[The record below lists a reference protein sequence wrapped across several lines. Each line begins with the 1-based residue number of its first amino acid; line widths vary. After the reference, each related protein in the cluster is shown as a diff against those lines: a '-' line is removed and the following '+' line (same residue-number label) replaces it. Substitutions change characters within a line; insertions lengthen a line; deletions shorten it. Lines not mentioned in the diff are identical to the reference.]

1 MASWDDLYG
10 LIQKYI
16 KGNRAKNEGIV
27 KFLTRKQLGDH
38 PALGSRLT
46 NPLNRRD
53 LALTNLD
60 RETQY
65 FLFKTHEKDVLDA
78 ILKSLK
84 YVDEQG
90 ISIGEQQLKNLEY
103 NLGIVKMLRKYN
115 LKSEGLLRSQY
126 KLNPTEAFEI
136 GKKKS
141 QKLAMEDQGAVGI
154 LDDLET
160 SVNKLKQLADEM
172 KPENIAKKEAEEKA
186 IREAAFGRRYEG
198 RAYEDGSGNY
208 RGLGSFHLDK
218 LHDAGII
225 ELSEK
230 VLDGVKQ
237 GKHHWGNGIWE
248 GADPPRIWRY
258 HFGDEIFDK
267 FDEVLEPFG
276 GGDEFIGADA
286 MVNWIKKNKIK
297 PIKKKGPDEP
307 IDYLTE
313 GEMLQEIADRDE
325 AIKIYKSD
333 DNFYTKMDMSES
345 DRAENILNAITQS
358 NEDKI
363 KLVEALSR
371 NHPKAY
377 EKYQKNPK
385 SFSAAI
391 DEAQYK
397 VISEGDEGFEEISKK
412 LGITARPGDKVELES
427 NVIEGPW
434 KGSTKASKLDE
445 SKYATDKE
453 FEWDLRS
460 TMLNVVKN
468 DPDFNLEIIERL
480 QKEGDRIYSPY
491 GKGKLLSPDQ
501 RQKVL
506 KEIKEVMTDADYQ
519 QQWGIEPGTY
529 TDDMFK
535 IDIEE
540 VGKTS
545 KPVVKETVSETIDIS
560 TMTNDDLN
568 KLVDEIHMNEGKMAE
583 VDSTGGTKMGYEE
596 FKKLEARNEAI
607 KKALA
612 DAQKIYEDLG
622 DATGDF
628 KYDYQL
634 WLQAR
639 KKFFTV
645 SDHIAYIKTLEPV
658 EAMKEVNRVL
668 KGEGRYKGI
677 SKKDQDQIFTDTN
690 DWVNQRDPS
699 DRWDYKKNRPYR
711 DDPNFDPDDPDY
723 DPDDGLYAKG
733 GRVGFDSGGDPL
745 TRLKNQIVE
754 SMKPYAPGI
763 SEDRLWIIV
772 KDITLDMSP
781 EQAQESAIAN
791 FKKNFAKGGRVGFDS
806 GGWGKGG
813 SNIID
818 EDWDAGHD
826 DMEGILRLLKQD
838 QTAPQTIGSVGYQP
852 VAQLDTQGLL
862 DLINQK
868 HGAGSLMRGSD
879 IPQPPKSEEIEI
891 RELFNKW
898 NSMYNG

>member
-1 MASWDDLYG
+1 
-10 LIQKYI
+10 
-16 KGNRAKNEGIV
+16 
-27 KFLTRKQLGDH
+27 
-38 PALGSRLT
+38 
-46 NPLNRRD
+46 
-53 LALTNLD
+53 
-60 RETQY
+60 
-65 FLFKTHEKDVLDA
+65 
-78 ILKSLK
+78 
-84 YVDEQG
+84 
-90 ISIGEQQLKNLEY
+90 
-103 NLGIVKMLRKYN
+103 MLRKYN

-126 KLNPTEAFEI
+126 KLTPTEAFEI

-333 DNFYTKMDMSES
+333 DNFFTKMDMSES

-391 DEAQYK
+391 DEAQYR

-460 TMLNVVKN
+460 TMLNVVEN

-480 QKEGDRIYSPY
+480 KKEGDRIYSPY

-607 KKALA
+607 KK
-612 DAQKIYEDLG
+612 
-622 DATGDF
+622 
-628 KYDYQL
+628 
-634 WLQAR
+634 
-639 KKFFTV
+639 
-645 SDHIAYIKTLEPV
+645 H
-658 EAMKEVNRVL
+658 
-668 KGEGRYKGI
+668 
-677 SKKDQDQIFTDTN
+677 
-690 DWVNQRDPS
+690 
-699 DRWDYKKNRPYR
+699 
-711 DDPNFDPDDPDY
+711 
-723 DPDDGLYAKG
+723 
-733 GRVGFDSGGDPL
+733 
-745 TRLKNQIVE
+745 
-754 SMKPYAPGI
+754 
-763 SEDRLWIIV
+763 
-772 KDITLDMSP
+772 
-781 EQAQESAIAN
+781 
-791 FKKNFAKGGRVGFDS
+791 
-806 GGWGKGG
+806 
-813 SNIID
+813 
-818 EDWDAGHD
+818 
-826 DMEGILRLLKQD
+826 
-838 QTAPQTIGSVGYQP
+838 
-852 VAQLDTQGLL
+852 
-862 DLINQK
+862 
-868 HGAGSLMRGSD
+868 
-879 IPQPPKSEEIEI
+879 
-891 RELFNKW
+891 
-898 NSMYNG
+898 

>member
-84 YVDEQG
+84 YVDDQG

-115 LKSEGLLRSQY
+115 LKAEGVLRSQY
-126 KLNPTEAFEI
+126 KLNPTQAFEI

-160 SVNKLKQLADEM
+160 SMNKLKQLADEM

-186 IREAAFGRRYEG
+186 IREAAFGKRYEG

-230 VLDGVKQ
+230 VLDGVKT

-276 GGDEFIGADA
+276 GGDEFVGADA
-286 MVNWIKKNKIK
+286 MVNWIKKNNIK

-333 DNFYTKMDMSES
+333 DNFFTNITGMSES
-345 DRAENILNAITQS
+345 DKAANIMNAITGS

-385 SFSAAI
+385 SFSDAI

-434 KGSTKASKLDE
+434 KGTKAPTTYEEKIDWL
-445 SKYATDKE
+445 
-453 FEWDLRS
+453 
-460 TMLNVVKN
+460 VKN
-468 DPDFNLEIIERL
+468 VDPKAEQTI
-480 QKEGDRIYSPY
+480 P
-491 GKGKLLSPDQ
+491 P
-501 RQKVL
+501 
-506 KEIKEVMTDADYQ
+506 
-519 QQWGIEPGTY
+519 
-529 TDDMFK
+529 
-535 IDIEE
+535 
-540 VGKTS
+540 
-545 KPVVKETVSETIDIS
+545 KETLQAMLRDGREDLIDHFYEMHTKKIGAKPEIEIDTSELKNPELVGYLTKQKKLKPTLASETIDIS

-596 FKKLEARNEAI
+596 FKKLEKRNEAI

-628 KYDYQL
+628 KYDYATWNQKFG
-634 WLQAR
+634 
-639 KKFFTV
+639 KKQKKPDTKGTETFTV
-645 SDHIAYIKTLEPV
+645 YDHIAYIKTLEPV
-658 EAMKEVNRVL
+658 EAMKEVNKVL
-668 KGEGRYKGI
+668 KAEGRYKGI
-677 SKKDQDQIFTDTN
+677 SKKDSEQIFTDTN

-723 DPDDGLYAKG
+723 DPDEGLYAKG
-733 GRVGFDSGGDPL
+733 GRVGFD
-745 TRLKNQIVE
+745 R
-754 SMKPYAPGI
+754 
-763 SEDRLWIIV
+763 
-772 KDITLDMSP
+772 
-781 EQAQESAIAN
+781 
-791 FKKNFAKGGRVGFDS
+791 

-818 EDWDAGHD
+818 EDWDEGHD

-838 QTAPQTIGSVGYQP
+838 QTAPQTIGSLGYQP

-879 IPQPPKSEEIEI
+879 VPQPPKSEEIEI